1 MVQLNPQMPWIMEPN
16 GKVIEVSPRWEQITG
31 QAEKDTLDSGWKN
44 VVHPEDLERMMPIVE
59 HSLQTGDPFDSE
71 YRIRTKDN
79 HWRWVRTR
87 GNARRGEDGEILLW
101 YGSTE
106 DIEEYVELKK
116 KLHETEDRLAAL
128 LKEKQL
134 R

>member
-1 MVQLNPQMPWIMEPN
+1 L
-16 GKVIEVSPRWEQITG
+16 
-31 QAEKDTLDSGWKN
+31 GWKN
-44 VVHPEDLERMMPIVE
+44 VVHSEDLDRLLPTLT
-59 HSLQTGDPFDSE
+59 HSLQSGKSFDLE

-79 HWRWVRTR
+79 HWRWMRTR
-87 GNARRGEDGEILLW
+87 GNPRRGESGEILLW

-128 LKEKQL
+128 LKEKQSH
-134 R
+134 